1 MIIPAIERR
10 RASRAL
16 SSEPIPDTDL
26 REILT
31 AGTLAPS
38 CYNNQPWRVVVAR
51 GGGTLPKVKEALA
64 EGNAWARNA
73 PVILAL
79 ATRACDDCRL
89 DEGRDYAHFD
99 LGLLAMNLMLQ
110 ATELGYVAHP
120 IAGFN
125 PKKVRTALGI
135 PKDYDVVTLIIIGKP
150 GQPENLEEWQMKAET
165 SPRERKMLE
174 DVAFFEKWPE
184 G

>member
-1 MIIPAIERR
+1 MIIPAIEKR

-16 SSEPIPDTDL
+16 SSDPVPETDL
-26 REILT
+26 EEILK

-38 CYNNQPWRVVVAR
+38 CYNNQPWRITVSR
-51 GGGTLPKVKEALA
+51 GESLAKTREALA
-64 EGNAWARNA
+64 EGNAWARKA

-110 ATELGYVAHP
+110 ATELGYIAHP

-125 PKKVRTALGI
+125 PKKVRSALGI
-135 PKDYDVVTLIIIGKP
+135 PKDYEVVTLIIIGKP
-150 GQPENLEEWQMKAET
+150 GRAENLEEWQMKAET
-165 SPRERKMLE
+165 APRERKPLE
-174 DVAFFEKWPE
+174 SVVFYDRWQQ